1 MSRIEKVNLK
11 KKSSMA
17 KVIGTAITVAGAM
30 VMTLYKGPMF
40 NLVPRHGGA
49 HHEASVAAP
58 ENWVAG
64 TIELIACIVGWSG
77 FFIVQ
82 VSLVTLNSCL
92 HDELHYNIYI

>member
-17 KVIGTAITVAGAM
+17 KVIGTTITVAGAM

-40 NLVPRHGGA
+40 NLVPHGHGGA
-49 HHEASVAAP
+49 HHEATAANP
-58 ENWVAG
+58 VNWVAG
-64 TIELIACIVGWSG
+64 TIQLISCIVGWSG

-82 VSLVTLNSCL
+82 VSLLFR
-92 HDELHYNIYI
+92 IFK

>member
-1 MSRIEKVNLK
+1 MNVINFFSLMSRIEKVNLK

-17 KVIGTAITVAGAM
+17 KVIGTTITVAGAM

-40 NLVPRHGGA
+40 NLVPHAHSGV
-49 HHEASVAAP
+49 HHEAAGATA

-64 TIELIACIVGWSG
+64 TIELISCIVGWSG

-82 VSLVTLNSCL
+82 VSLLF
-92 HDELHYNIYI
+92 YF